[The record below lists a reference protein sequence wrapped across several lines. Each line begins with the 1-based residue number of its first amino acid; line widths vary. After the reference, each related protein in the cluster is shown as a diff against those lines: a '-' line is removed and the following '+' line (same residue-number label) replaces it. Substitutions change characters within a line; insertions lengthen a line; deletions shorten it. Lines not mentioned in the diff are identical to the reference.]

1 MARDAIIRAFG
12 MTRPAGVAV
21 VALLLAAAAANA
33 QEGGTATGTT
43 GDSVTVDLSVLE
55 SLGPAPADASR
66 PGGTVR
72 LIPPAGTP
80 SRPAPPPLTAAP
92 PPPPAELTGGT
103 APPPPV
109 TGATPAPT
117 KSPAETVRREEPEA
131 APPPSAAEPPAPPSE
146 PPAATAGK
154 ETPEAARPPAVAA
167 PLPPPQEPPAA
178 TAGKKTPE
186 APPPPAVAAPLPPP
200 QEPPAA
206 TARKEAPEPAPPAP
220 AVTPPPAQSA
230 ALPKPPKAPS
240 APGFGA
246 GATRSIAYSAGD
258 TRLPDG
264 AQAVLRA
271 AVAALSSDP
280 ALRIQLKAYAAGSK
294 EGESPARR
302 LSLSRALGIRSF
314 LIKQGVEPTRIDVR
328 ALGSNV
334 PDGSPDRVD
343 VSLVAR

>member
-12 MTRPAGVAV
+12 MTRPAGAAV

-72 LIPPAGTP
+72 LIPPAGTL

-131 APPPSAAEPPAPPSE
+131 AP
-146 PPAATAGK
+146 
-154 ETPEAARPPAVAA
+154 PPAVAA

-271 AVAALSSDP
+271 AVAALNSDP

>member
-1 MARDAIIRAFG
+1 
-12 MTRPAGVAV
+12 
-21 VALLLAAAAANA
+21 LLLAAAAANA
-33 QEGGTATGTT
+33 QEGGTATGST

-66 PGGTVR
+66 AGGTVR
-72 LIPPAGTP
+72 LIPPTGTP

-103 APPPPV
+103 PPPV
-109 TGATPAPT
+109 TGATPAPAESPAE
-117 KSPAETVRREEPEA
+117 SPAETVRREEPEA
-131 APPPSAAEPPAPPSE
+131 APPPSAAEPPASPSE

-154 ETPEAARPPAVAA
+154 ETPEAA
-167 PLPPPQEPPAA
+167 
-178 TAGKKTPE
+178 
-186 APPPPAVAAPLPPP
+186 PPPAVAAPLPPP

-246 GATRSIAYSAGD
+246 GATRAIAYAAGD
-258 TRLPDG
+258 TRLPDD
-264 AQAVLRA
+264 AQATLRA
-271 AVAALSSDP
+271 AVAALNADP
-280 ALRIQLKAYAAGSK
+280 ALRIQLNAYAAGSK

-302 LSLSRALGIRSF
+302 LSLSRALGVRSF
-314 LIKQGVEPTRIDVR
+314 LIKQGLEPTRIDVR

>member
-72 LIPPAGTP
+72 LIPPAGTL

-131 APPPSAAEPPAPPSE
+131 AP
-146 PPAATAGK
+146 
-154 ETPEAARPPAVAA
+154 PPAVAA

-271 AVAALSSDP
+271 AVAALNSDP

>member
-1 MARDAIIRAFG
+1 
-12 MTRPAGVAV
+12 
-21 VALLLAAAAANA
+21 
-33 QEGGTATGTT
+33 
-43 GDSVTVDLSVLE
+43 
-55 SLGPAPADASR
+55 
-66 PGGTVR
+66 
-72 LIPPAGTP
+72 
-80 SRPAPPPLTAAP
+80 
-92 PPPPAELTGGT
+92 
-103 APPPPV
+103 
-109 TGATPAPT
+109 
-117 KSPAETVRREEPEA
+117 VRREEPEA
-131 APPPSAAEPPAPPSE
+131 AP
-146 PPAATAGK
+146 
-154 ETPEAARPPAVAA
+154 PPAVAA

>member
-1 MARDAIIRAFG
+1 
-12 MTRPAGVAV
+12 MTRPAGVVA

-33 QEGGTATGTT
+33 QEGGTATGST

-66 PGGTVR
+66 AGGTVR
-72 LIPPAGTP
+72 LIPPTGTP

-103 APPPPV
+103 APSPPV

-131 APPPSAAEPPAPPSE
+131 AP
-146 PPAATAGK
+146 
-154 ETPEAARPPAVAA
+154 PPAVAA

-271 AVAALSSDP
+271 AVAALNSDP

>member
-12 MTRPAGVAV
+12 MTRPAGAAV

-72 LIPPAGTP
+72 LIPPAGTL

-103 APPPPV
+103 APSPPV

-154 ETPEAARPPAVAA
+154 ETPEAA
-167 PLPPPQEPPAA
+167 
-178 TAGKKTPE
+178 
-186 APPPPAVAAPLPPP
+186 PPPAVAAPLPPP

-206 TARKEAPEPAPPAP
+206 TARKEVPEPAPPAP

-271 AVAALSSDP
+271 AVAALNSDP

>member
-131 APPPSAAEPPAPPSE
+131 APPP
-146 PPAATAGK
+146 
-154 ETPEAARPPAVAA
+154 AVAA

-271 AVAALSSDP
+271 AVAALNSDP

>member
-12 MTRPAGVAV
+12 MTRPAGAAV

-72 LIPPAGTP
+72 LIPPAGTL

-103 APPPPV
+103 APSPPV

-131 APPPSAAEPPAPPSE
+131 AP
-146 PPAATAGK
+146 
-154 ETPEAARPPAVAA
+154 PPAVAA

-271 AVAALSSDP
+271 AVAALNSDP

>member
-12 MTRPAGVAV
+12 MTRPAGVVAV
-21 VALLLAAAAANA
+21 VALLLAAAVANA
-33 QEGGTATGTT
+33 QEGGTATGSA

-66 PGGTVR
+66 AGGTVR

-117 KSPAETVRREEPEA
+117 ESPAESPAETVRREEPKA
-131 APPPSAAEPPAPPSE
+131 VPPPSAVEPPAPPSE

-154 ETPEAARPPAVAA
+154 KAPET
-167 PLPPPQEPPAA
+167 
-178 TAGKKTPE
+178 
-186 APPPPAVAAPLPPP
+186 PPPPAVAAPQPPP

-206 TARKEAPEPAPPAP
+206 TARKEAPETA
-220 AVTPPPAQSA
+220 PPPAQSA
-230 ALPKPPKAPS
+230 ALPKAPKA
-240 APGFGA
+240 APRFGA
-246 GATRSIAYSAGD
+246 GATRAIAYAAGD
-258 TRLPDG
+258 TKLPDD

-271 AVAALSSDP
+271 AVAALKTDP
-280 ALRIQLKAYAAGSK
+280 ALRIQLNAYAASSK
-294 EGESPARR
+294 EGESRARR
-302 LSLSRALGIRSF
+302 LSLSRALGVRSF